1 MSLNAQIH
9 IDMHAA
15 QNYTWELG
23 IKYWIIFF
31 HFIHLV
37 SAPVWFF
44 WYLFWMINCLQVT
57 VDTYFIKKGKCSC
70 RSLFLCGCMYAG
82 FDSLFKTVFAGSSWQ
97 SCFPSSILAWGT
109 SKHPQTH
116 SKHCHLFSSLAWNLA
131 GKCVSKDA
139 PIIIP
144 PLYSV

>member
-1 MSLNAQIH
+1 MN
-9 IDMHAA
+9 
-15 QNYTWELG
+15 
-23 IKYWIIFF
+23 IFF
-31 HFIHLV
+31 PFHTPSFCSSMV
-37 SAPVWFF
+37 FF

-70 RSLFLCGCMYAG
+70 RSLFLCGRSLFLCGCIYAG